1 MKIALV
7 SPYDFAYPGGVVNH
21 IMSLG
26 SQLTQMGHE
35 VKFIAPASSPITT
48 LGDRF
53 IHIGKPRAIPVSGS
67 VARVTVSPWLST
79 KITRILDRE
88 NFNIV
93 HLHEPLMPMLCTT
106 VLRMSRT
113 ANVGTFHAFDGKG
126 YNIAKPFVG
135 PIFFKRWFS
144 KLDGHIAVSNPAK
157 NFVNKYFP
165 ADYKIIPNGVDTKH
179 FSSEVAPI
187 EEFGDGKLNIL
198 FVGRLEKRK
207 GADYLLKAYR
217 QVKRDVPN
225 SRLIIVGPGTR
236 LRDKYEKQ
244 VAKHEL
250 KDVVFVGYTGY
261 DDLPRYYKTADVF
274 CAPATGWE
282 SFGIVLLEA
291 MAVGKPVVAS
301 NIDGY
306 ASILTQGAEGLLVPP
321 KDAGSLAQAL
331 TSLLSDETRRKEM
344 GARGRLKAQEYDWE
358 NVARRVI
365 DLYREVID
373 RPQHRETFSLRRMI
387 IEDTRKLFSRK
398 VRAHAKTDRSS

>member
-26 SQLTQMGHE
+26 SHLAQMGHE

-67 VARVTVSPWLST
+67 VARVTISPWLST
-79 KITRILDRE
+79 KIDEMLEKEKFD
-88 NFNIV
+88 IV

-113 ANVGTFHAFDGKG
+113 ANVGTFHAFNGKG
-126 YNIAKPFVG
+126 YSIAKPFG
-135 PIFFKRWFS
+135 PILFKRWFS
-144 KLDGHIAVSNPAK
+144 KLDGHVAVSKPAK
-157 NFVNKYFP
+157 KFVNKYFP
-165 ADYKIIPNGVDTKH
+165 ADYNVIPNGIDTRH
-179 FSSEVAPI
+179 FSPNVAPI
-187 EEFGDGKLNIL
+187 DELCDGKLNIL

-207 GADYLLKAYR
+207 GADYLLKAYE
-217 QVKRDVPN
+217 QVKRDIPN

-236 LRDKYEKQ
+236 LRGKYEKQ
-244 VAKHEL
+244 VKKHSL
-250 KDVVFVGYTGY
+250 KDVVFVGYTNY
-261 DDLPRYYKTADVF
+261 EELPRYYKTADVF

-291 MAVGKPVVAS
+291 MAVGKPIVAS

-306 ASILTQGAEGLLVPP
+306 ASILTHGAEGLLVPP
-321 KDAGSLAQAL
+321 KDEKSLAQAL
-331 TSLLSDETRRKEM
+331 TSLLNDEELRQKM
-344 GARGRLKAQEYDWE
+344 GAKGILKAKEFDWE
-358 NVARRVI
+358 NVARRVEA
-365 DLYREVID
+365 LYSKVLSESQKRG
-373 RPQHRETFSLRRMI
+373 TFSLRRMI
-387 IEDTRKLFSRK
+387 AEDLRKLFSKK
-398 VRAHAKTDRSS
+398 VRANAKTNPSS